1 MKKGTLIPIT
11 KNSSILKNELLKDL
25 RTVIKTDEC
34 QKMLLNF
41 LKEGGFDKIDTSEW
55 KYPKVE

>member
-1 MKKGTLIPIT
+1 MKKGNLTLIS
-11 KNSSILKNELLKDL
+11 KSSSRLKNKILTDL
-25 RTVIKTDEC
+25 RTIIKTEEC

-55 KYPKVE
+55 KFPIVP